1 MIQIM
6 ERYYEYKVIIKERE
20 KDTDR
25 KIIYAITERL
35 EELTEQLL
43 KEILIELY
51 GDDVIFLSIRFKEI
65 SLKKFEEI
73 KNKMN

>member
-1 MIQIM
+1 M

-20 KDTDR
+20 KDIDR
-25 KIIYAITERL
+25 KNIYAVTACK

-43 KEILIELY
+43 KEDLIELY
-51 GDDVIFLSIRFKEI
+51 GDDVIFLSIKFKEI
-65 SLKKFEEI
+65 SLKKFSEI

>member
-1 MIQIM
+1 M

-20 KDTDR
+20 KDIDR
-25 KIIYAITERL
+25 KNIYAVTACK

-43 KEILIELY
+43 KEDLIELY
-51 GDDVIFLSIRFKEI
+51 DDVIFLSIKFKEI
-65 SLKKFEEI
+65 SLKKFSEI

>member
-6 ERYYEYKVIIKERE
+6 ERYYEYKVIIKVRE

-25 KIIYAITERL
+25 KLIYAITERL

-65 SLKKFEEI
+65 SLKKFLEI